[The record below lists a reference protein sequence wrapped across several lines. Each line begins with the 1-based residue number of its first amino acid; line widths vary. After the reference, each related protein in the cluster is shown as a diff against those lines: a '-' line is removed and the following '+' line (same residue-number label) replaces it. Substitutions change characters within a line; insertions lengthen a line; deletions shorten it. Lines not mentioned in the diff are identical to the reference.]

1 MRGFYKTILIFFSP
15 ILVGVFLILVTLIM
29 LSKYV
34 IKNSNQY
41 QFPQNNELIFLG
53 DSHISFA
60 VIDSLIP
67 NSSNLSNLGEPYY
80 YTLQKLKYI
89 VENQNIKHVVL
100 GVSYHNISFYY
111 DELIDGN
118 TSTVF
123 PLKIFF
129 CLDIIEKLRVLKWNK
144 SKLFFLLREILNS
157 AEKKCSNLDSVE
169 NKYSFSNGFEN
180 NLRNEKVIFKYV
192 KSRAISQYFT
202 FENQRQSFSHKNIY
216 YLKKIISFCEE
227 NNIEITLLTTPLHPE
242 YLRMVPYEFN
252 LELKKIINESNVELI
267 NFENLEFRDSC
278 YAHDGDHLTLKGAK
292 LMTDSLINILKFN
305 VE

>member
-1 MRGFYKTILIFFSP
+1 MRGFYKTIFIFFSP
-15 ILVGVFLILVTLIM
+15 ILVGVFLFFVTLII

-89 VENQNIKHVVL
+89 VKNQNIKHVVL

-157 AEKKCSNLDSVE
+157 AEKKCSNLGSEE

-180 NLRNEKVIFKYV
+180 KLRNEKVIFKNV
-192 KSRAISQYFT
+192 KSIFI
-202 FENQRQSFSHKNIY
+202 FINQLYI
-216 YLKKIISFCEE
+216 
-227 NNIEITLLTTPLHPE
+227 
-242 YLRMVPYEFN
+242 
-252 LELKKIINESNVELI
+252 
-267 NFENLEFRDSC
+267 
-278 YAHDGDHLTLKGAK
+278 
-292 LMTDSLINILKFN
+292 
-305 VE
+305 